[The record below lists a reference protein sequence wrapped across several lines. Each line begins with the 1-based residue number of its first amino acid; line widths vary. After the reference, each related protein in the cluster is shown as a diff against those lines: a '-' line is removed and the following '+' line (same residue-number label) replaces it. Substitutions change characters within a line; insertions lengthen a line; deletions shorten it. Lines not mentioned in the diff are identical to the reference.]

1 MWGSRK
7 ANYTDD
13 KAGHSTQGVRGV
25 SSGGSVLREVL
36 SLKTEARLKEA
47 SVNT

>member
-7 ANYTDD
+7 ANYIDD

-25 SSGGSVLREVL
+25 SGGSMLREVL